1 MVSKKELEYVNQYA
15 RAVPFPGA
23 NYAYEAIETLI
34 KAYKTYE
41 ENYQGKSYNFI
52 FSNGEEIDFQILEKN
67 LAHLFGIDYK
77 NLTSEAMQY
86 TTENILD
93 FRAYQTGGAEELL
106 KRIIDRADDVIKNDS
121 NPNNYRILNYYRI
134 LIKCSAFSKLST
146 FEKFNFGCINFDKFE
161 YENVNQT
168 IFGPQSTKF
177 FFVPS
182 NEAITPYFMMGIKEA
197 SPNGIY
203 IPETIFASEAINK
216 MINCQTFLLP
226 IQILI
231 NDNFNFSKIKATPK
245 EKLDLLNLY
254 KSLIGMYQTNTFID
268 IYNDY
273 ENTLR
278 ENKELQLK

>member
-15 RAVPFPGA
+15 RLVPFPGV
-23 NYAYEAIETLI
+23 NYARDAMETLI
-34 KAYKTYE
+34 EAYKTYVK
-41 ENYQGKSYNFI
+41 NYQGKIYNFI
-52 FSNGEEIDFQILEKN
+52 FSNGEEINFQIFEKN

-77 NLTSEAMQY
+77 NLTSDAMQS
-86 TTENILD
+86 TTENVLD
-93 FRAYQTGGAEELL
+93 FKAFQTGGAEELL
-106 KRIIDRADDVIKNDS
+106 KRIVDRADDIIKNDS
-121 NPNNYRILNYYRI
+121 KPNNYRILNYYRI

-146 FEKFNFGCINFDKFE
+146 FKNFNFGCINFDKYI
-161 YENVNQT
+161 YESTNGT
-168 IFGPQSTKF
+168 LFGPQSTKF

-182 NEAITPYFMMGIKEA
+182 NEAVTPYFMMGIRKD
-197 SPNGIY
+197 NGNDIY
-203 IPETIFASEAINK
+203 IPETIFSSEGIDK
-216 MINCQTFLLP
+216 MINCQTFILP

-231 NDNFNFSKIKATPK
+231 NDNYELTKIVATPK

-278 ENKELQLK
+278 ENKELKLR